1 MATTQTLRQPE
12 TGLYHTFRR
21 LYDKPV
27 DGTGLAVFRIVFSLV
42 MMAEI
47 GHLFYFRHL
56 VFDPVPFITLA
67 PLSFTTPLVLWLAT
81 LLLLLVLGWHTRAA
95 AVVNYGFALVFFAS
109 LPSFS
114 YMMTPVYTG
123 MSLLFLFLPIGRRL
137 SLDRLQL
144 KLRYSTPQ
152 FRYQPPG
159 SVSQLAYFVPVVVGI
174 SFVYLDSTLYKLT
187 SPMWLTGL
195 GMWHTLSLP
204 YEVQLNGS
212 FLLNQEVLVKFLGYL
227 TLAFEFLF
235 LFLLPFRRY
244 RVGLLVVG
252 VGLHLGILVLFTLPL
267 FALGFGSIY
276 LLMVPAGWWR
286 RLLAP
291 RAGPPALTFYYDA
304 ECPLC
309 ARTRVVLEHFD
320 VRRAIRFGSVQLA
333 AGQEP
338 ALQSI
343 AQQALLAD
351 VHSVDARGRV
361 FQGVDTYI
369 RVFQAIAWLRPLSWL
384 LRVPGIYHLARAAY
398 GFVARNRSTNRCSAD
413 TCGYSVPAVPP
424 ADESGWLLHGVSW
437 REVKRA
443 GAACGIAGL
452 LLLQAAVSYNTP
464 LLQLLRRKSGLE
476 STWLGRAATRASSA
490 VAGPAIT
497 FFGITN
503 HPIALDEHFAGYT
516 RLVAVT
522 YTGPDGVEQ
531 FLPITRPSGQ
541 PGAYLYGAVW
551 LRWTYGLVSK
561 QIEPQ
566 RLAEGIRSFT
576 AFWAGKHHVDLQ
588 HCRFQV
594 KVKKIAEPHGWEPNF
609 LNRQLAAGW
618 QPAGDVTWTN
628 QQFEAHLVPN
638 ISSL

>member
-1 MATTQTLRQPE
+1 MPTTQTLRAPQP
-12 TGLYHTFRR
+12 GLYQAFRR
-21 LYDKPV
+21 RYGKPV
-27 DGTGLAVFRIVFSLV
+27 DGTGLGVFRIVFGLV
-42 MMAEI
+42 MMGEV
-47 GHLFYFRHL
+47 GHLLYFRHL
-56 VFDPVPFITLA
+56 VFDPVPFITTA

-81 LLLLLVLGWHTRAA
+81 LLLLVLGWHTRTA
-95 AVVNYGFALVFFAS
+95 AVVNYGFVLVFFSS
-109 LPSFS
+109 LPSFT

-123 MSLLFLFLPIGRRL
+123 MSFLFLFLPIGRRL

-144 KLRYSTPQ
+144 KLRYSTTR

-159 SVSQLAYFVPVVVGI
+159 TVSQLAYYVPVVVGI
-174 SFVYLDSTLYKLT
+174 GFVYLDSTLYKLT
-187 SPMWLTGL
+187 SPMWLAGL
-195 GMWHTLSLP
+195 GMWKTMSLP

-212 FLLNQEVLVKFLGYL
+212 FILNQEVLVKFLSYL

-244 RVGLLVVG
+244 RKGLLVVG
-252 VGLHLGILVLFTLPL
+252 VGLHLGILGLFTLPL

-276 LLMVPAGWWR
+276 LLLVPVGWWR
-286 RLLAP
+286 RLLGP

-320 VRRAIRFGSVQLA
+320 TGRALRFGSVQHD

-338 ALQSI
+338 ALQGIS
-343 AQQALLAD
+343 QQALLAD
-351 VHSVDARGRV
+351 VHGVDARGRV
-361 FQGVDTYI
+361 YRGLDTYL
-369 RVFQAIAWLRPLSWL
+369 RVFGAVALFRPLGWL
-384 LRVPGIYHLARAAY
+384 LRVPGVYQLARAAY
-398 GFVARNRSTNRCSAD
+398 GFVARNRSTARCTED
-413 TCGYSVPAVPP
+413 TCGYTVPVVPA
-424 ADESGWLLHGVSW
+424 ADEPGWLLQGVSW
-437 REVKRA
+437 REVRLA
-443 GAACGIAGL
+443 GAACGVAGL
-452 LLLQAAVSYNTP
+452 VLLQCLVSYNTP
-464 LLQLLRRKSGLE
+464 LVQLLRRNSGLE
-476 STWLGRAATRASSA
+476 GTWVGRAAARVSGAA
-490 VAGPAIT
+490 AGPALA

-522 YTGPDGVEQ
+522 YTGADGVEQ
-531 FLPITRPSGQ
+531 FLPLTRPSGQ

-561 QIEPQ
+561 QIDPP

-576 AFWAGKHHVDLQ
+576 AFWAAKHHVDLH

-594 KVKKIAEPHGWEPNF
+594 KVKRIEEPHNWEPDF

-618 QPAGDVTWTN
+618 QPAGDVIWTN
-628 QQFEAHLVPN
+628 QQFEARLVPN
-638 ISSL
+638 IASL